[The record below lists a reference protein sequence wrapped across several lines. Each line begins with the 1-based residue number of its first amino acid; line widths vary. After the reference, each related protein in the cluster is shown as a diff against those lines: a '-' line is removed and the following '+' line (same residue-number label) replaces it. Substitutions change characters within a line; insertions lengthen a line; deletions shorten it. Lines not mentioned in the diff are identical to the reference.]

1 MNLRNMIIKI
11 HICLIAFCFISG
23 IKAQTQNSM
32 TEIIPFKTID
42 GKIIIEANINGE
54 TANFVL
60 DLAGHNALL
69 PEAVNQ
75 LKINTKNASSFGSY
89 QNFKFKQVPVKKIYE
104 IGTLTIGNNTFSNS
118 LPTFILEDEPY
129 LRKLGVMGVL
139 NSAVF
144 RTSVLTIDMRRKK
157 ITITQPYRPSYMK
170 LNYRENFELITG
182 LGIVCSISIQDKTIF
197 PILDTWSDGLI
208 NLTEKDFNEWSTLY
222 PKGTPQKVS
231 IGYKAVSYTHLTL
244 PTNSRV

>member
-1 MNLRNMIIKI
+1 MVIIHSAI
-11 HICLIAFCFISG
+11 VCQH
-23 IKAQTQNSM
+23 
-32 TEIIPFKTID
+32 
-42 GKIIIEANINGE
+42 
-54 TANFVL
+54 
-60 DLAGHNALL
+60 
-69 PEAVNQ
+69 
-75 LKINTKNASSFGSY
+75 
-89 QNFKFKQVPVKKIYE
+89 
-104 IGTLTIGNNTFSNS
+104 S
-118 LPTFILEDEPY
+118 LLEDEPY

-208 NLTEKDFNEWSTLY
+208 NLTEKDFNAVEHTLSEGNST
-222 PKGTPQKVS
+222 QKVS
-231 IGYKAVSYTHLTL
+231 NRL
-244 PTNSRV
+244 

>member
-1 MNLRNMIIKI
+1 
-11 HICLIAFCFISG
+11 
-23 IKAQTQNSM
+23 
-32 TEIIPFKTID
+32 
-42 GKIIIEANINGE
+42 
-54 TANFVL
+54 
-60 DLAGHNALL
+60 
-69 PEAVNQ
+69 
-75 LKINTKNASSFGSY
+75 
-89 QNFKFKQVPVKKIYE
+89 
-104 IGTLTIGNNTFSNS
+104 
-118 LPTFILEDEPY
+118 
-129 LRKLGVMGVL
+129 MGVL

-222 PKGTPQKVS
+222 PKGTPQKFQS
-231 IGYKAVSYTHLTL
+231 AIKRRHKKKKA
-244 PTNSRV
+244 